1 MITISVLIIMTVAAV
16 GLILSLVIRS
26 RQQHRKSDGDVA
38 GSAARS
44 LWKNPVIAAYLVF
57 IAIIAIWTIY
67 LAFYYW

>member
-1 MITISVLIIMTVAAV
+1 VLTISVLIIMSVAAV

-26 RQQHRKSDGDVA
+26 RQQQRKSDEDVA

-44 LWKNPVIAAYLVF
+44 LWKNPVMAAYMVF
-57 IAIIAIWTIY
+57 VVIIAIWTIY